1 MSEPDLVVE
10 DLTVRYGPVEAVRGV
25 SLQVD
30 RAAIVAI
37 VGANGAG
44 KSSALTALAG
54 ICAGSVSASVRLVG
68 EQLRIKRPHRIVER
82 GMVLVPEGRRMI
94 SPLSVQDNLLLGGYR
109 HRSGRRLRALLTD
122 VYDLFPILSER
133 RDVPSGLLSGGEQQ
147 MLAFGRAM
155 MADPRLMLMDE
166 PTMGLSPSM
175 TDRVM
180 EAISAINERG
190 VSVLL
195 VEQNAAA
202 ALPIASFAYVLDRGE
217 VVHAGPAREVSSD
230 PILAQT
236 FLGLRPTAQP

>member
-1 MSEPDLVVE
+1 MSEPDLNVE
-10 DLTVRYGPVEAVRGV
+10 NLSVRYGPVEAVRSV
-25 SLQVD
+25 SLQVE
-30 RAAIVAI
+30 RGSVVAI

-54 ICAGSVSASVRLVG
+54 ICPGTMTGTVRLAG
-68 EQLRIKRPHRIVER
+68 EPLRRKRPHRNVKR

-94 SPLSVQDNLLLGGYR
+94 SPLTVEENLQLGGYR
-109 HRSGRRLRALLTD
+109 HRSGRRLRELLSD
-122 VYDLFPILSER
+122 AFELFPILSER

-155 MADPRLMLMDE
+155 MSDPRLVLMDE

-175 TDRVM
+175 TDRVT
-180 EAISAINERG
+180 EAIAAINSRG

-202 ALPIASFAYVLDRGE
+202 ALSIASYAYVLDRGE
-217 VVHAGPAREVSSD
+217 VAHEGPAAQVSTD
-230 PILAQT
+230 PILAQA
-236 FLGLRPTAQP
+236 FLGLRPTS